1 MKKIKF
7 YFLRILRPA
16 RTVAVRGWMWSV
28 PILLLPIDLLLPTLF
43 ETESVALVVQLIAWA
58 INMLFFM
65 FILALIIKDNAE
77 VRRDNGTGVS
87 LLESFIVVM
96 YFLQFL
102 IWFPILGETDRLME
116 ILSFVG

>member
-1 MKKIKF
+1 MKNKF
-7 YFLRILRPA
+7 CFFRPT
-16 RTVAVRGWMWSV
+16 RTVAVRRWMWWT

-43 ETESVALVVQLIAWA
+43 EPESVARIVQLIAWI
-58 INMLFFM
+58 INVLFFM

-87 LLESFIVVM
+87 LLESFVIVM

-102 IWFPILGETDRLME
+102 ILYPILKETDKFIE
-116 ILSFVG
+116 IMSFVN

>member
-1 MKKIKF
+1 MKNKF
-7 YFLRILRPA
+7 CFFRPTL
-16 RTVAVRGWMWSV
+16 TVAVRRWMWWT

-43 ETESVALVVQLIAWA
+43 EPESVARIVQLIAWI
-58 INMLFFM
+58 INVLFFM

-87 LLESFIVVM
+87 LLESFVIVM

-102 IWFPILGETDRLME
+102 ILYPILKETDKFIE
-116 ILSFVG
+116 IMSFVN

>member
-1 MKKIKF
+1 
-7 YFLRILRPA
+7 
-16 RTVAVRGWMWSV
+16 MWWT

-43 ETESVALVVQLIAWA
+43 EPESVARIVQLIAWI
-58 INMLFFM
+58 INVLFFM

-87 LLESFIVVM
+87 LLESFVIVM

-102 IWFPILGETDRLME
+102 IWSPILSETDRLME

>member
-1 MKKIKF
+1 MKNKF
-7 YFLRILRPA
+7 CFFRHP
-16 RTVAVRGWMWSV
+16 RTVAVRGWMWST

-43 ETESVALVVQLIAWA
+43 EPESVAYMVQLTAWI
-58 INMLFFM
+58 INVLFFM

-87 LLESFIVVM
+87 LLESFIIVM

-102 IWFPILGETDRLME
+102 ILYPILKETDKFIE
-116 ILSFVG
+116 IMSFVN

>member
-1 MKKIKF
+1 MLNKF
-7 YFLRILRPA
+7 CLLRTS
-16 RTVAVRGWMWSV
+16 RTVAVRRWMWWT

-43 ETESVALVVQLIAWA
+43 EPESVARIVQLIAWI
-58 INMLFFM
+58 INVLFFM

-87 LLESFIVVM
+87 LLESFAIVM

-102 IWFPILGETDRLME
+102 IWSPILSETDRLMD
-116 ILSFVG
+116 ILSFVN

>member
-1 MKKIKF
+1 MKNKF
-7 YFLRILRPA
+7 CFFRPT
-16 RTVAVRGWMWSV
+16 RTVAVRGWMWWA

-43 ETESVALVVQLIAWA
+43 EPESVAYMVQLIAWI
-58 INMLFFM
+58 INVLFFM

-87 LLESFIVVM
+87 LLESFVIVM

-102 IWFPILGETDRLME
+102 ILYPILKETDKFIE
-116 ILSFVG
+116 IMSFVN

>member
-1 MKKIKF
+1 MKNKF
-7 YFLRILRPA
+7 CLLRTS
-16 RTVAVRGWMWSV
+16 RTVAVRGWMWWV

-43 ETESVALVVQLIAWA
+43 EPESVARIVQLIAWI
-58 INMLFFM
+58 INVLFFM

-87 LLESFIVVM
+87 LLESFAIVM

-102 IWFPILGETDRLME
+102 IWSPILSETDRLMD
-116 ILSFVG
+116 ILSFVN

>member
-1 MKKIKF
+1 MKNKF
-7 YFLRILRPA
+7 CFLRPT
-16 RTVAVRGWMWSV
+16 RTVAVRGWMWWI

-43 ETESVALVVQLIAWA
+43 EPESVARIVQLIAWI
-58 INMLFFM
+58 INVLFFM

-87 LLESFIVVM
+87 LLESFVIVM

-102 IWFPILGETDRLME
+102 IWSPILSETDRLME
-116 ILSFVG
+116 ILSFIG